1 MEFEHPTKIS
11 SKDLVIFKEIDSSFK
26 NRKDLSSS
34 LLNDSNNINEKE
46 LASIYSCPSKCKKNI
61 SCPMGPVESILD

>member
-26 NRKDLSSS
+26 NRKDLSGS

-46 LASIYSCPSKCKKNI
+46 LASIYSCPSKCKKFI
-61 SCPMGPVESILD
+61 FSSF

>member
-1 MEFEHPTKIS
+1 MDFEHPTKIC

-34 LLNDSNNINEKE
+34 LLNDSNNINDNE
-46 LASIYSCPSKCKKNI
+46 LTSIYSCPSKCMYKHFLL
-61 SCPMGPVESILD
+61 V